1 MRTAIFD
8 LGTNTFNLLISEN
21 KKAILKTKIAVKLG
35 EGGLDKG
42 IISEPA
48 FNRGINALID
58 LNKIVKLHNCSKIK
72 AVATSGIRS
81 TKNGFSFINKVKETT
96 GISIEVIDGNKEA
109 ELIYLGVKD
118 AITIKGTSLIMDI
131 GGGSTEFIIA
141 NENEIVWKQSF
152 KLGASRL
159 KETFKPSNPIKKR
172 DINALEGH
180 FNEQLKPLF
189 DQLEIHKVGS
199 LIGSSGSFD
208 TFTEMHLH
216 MLGTPH
222 LFDEINCYNIPLDFY
237 YSIHEFFLN
246 STEEERL
253 NTPGIIPMRVDMIV
267 IASVF
272 VYYILKRTEINT
284 LYLSKFAL
292 KEGLLSELNS
302 K

>member
-42 IISEPA
+42 IIAEPA
-48 FNRGINALID
+48 FNRGVNALID
-58 LNKIVKLHNCSKIK
+58 LNKIVKSHNCSKIK

-81 TKNGFSFINKVKETT
+81 TKNGQAFINKVKETT

-118 AITIKGTSLIMDI
+118 AIKLEETSLIMDI

-141 NENEIVWKQSF
+141 NENEIIWKQSF

-159 KETFKPSNPIKKR
+159 KETFQPSNPIKKE
-172 DINALEGH
+172 DINSLEGH
-180 FNEQLKPLF
+180 FDEQLKPLLE
-189 DQLEIHKVGS
+189 QLDSHKATS

-216 MLGTPH
+216 KLETPH
-222 LFDEINCYNIPLDFY
+222 LFDEINSYNIPLDY
-237 YSIHEFFLN
+237 YHTIHEFFLN
-246 STEEERL
+246 STEDERL
-253 NTPGIIPMRVDMIV
+253 NTPGIIPMRADMIV

-272 VYYILKRTEINT
+272 VNYILNRTEINT
-284 LYLSKFAL
+284 MLLSKFAL